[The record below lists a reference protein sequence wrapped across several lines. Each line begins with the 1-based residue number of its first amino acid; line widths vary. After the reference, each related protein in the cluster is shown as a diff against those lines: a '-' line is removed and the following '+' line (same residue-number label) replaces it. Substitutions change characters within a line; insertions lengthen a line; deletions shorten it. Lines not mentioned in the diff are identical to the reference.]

1 MLNLKHY
8 QATKNASTLCEIITF
23 HLKICRDYAI
33 TQHNRNRSRF
43 VLLSAKVFKS
53 YNNSRIYI

>member
-1 MLNLKHY
+1 MPTECMLNSFEKKDLLNYVMLNLKHY

-33 TQHNRNRSRF
+33 T
-43 VLLSAKVFKS
+43 
-53 YNNSRIYI
+53 